1 MSSLN
6 LLARLSLLGE
16 NHLVGEN
23 HPTKSPSIAGE
34 NHPHQNH
41 QVTRQVTLLNRPLQ
55 SKQVVLN
62 DHASCTGTTCTLDKN
77 VSQTEAIVTVDE
89 ESSKLAH
96 ALSQKFAAQIVQRS
110 V

>member
-6 LLARLSLLGE
+6 LLPRLS
-16 NHLVGEN
+16 LVGEN

-62 DHASCTGTTCTLDKN
+62 DQASCTGTTCTLDKN
-77 VSQTEAIVTVDE
+77 ASQAEAIATVDE
-89 ESSKLAH
+89 EYNVEPRSLLMPCRRSSRHRSSKGPYDP
-96 ALSQKFAAQIVQRS
+96 
-110 V
+110 